1 MREDFVPF
9 MAKLVESQNMKNP
22 SLGELRSLYQINQVS
37 KEDNQR
43 RNLASINFVSHL
55 STCEIFA
62 SPFFN
67 LLNWW
72 GVHPI
77 GQRANKAEGI
87 SQVPFQLVKFSQVPL
102 LTCERL
108 AKAQLKKS
116 NFASLSF
123 NLWNFR
129 KSLLTYE
136 NSPCVIFRYFSTDSV
151 RFLFQDILCN
161 YPLSSCNQPKIFLDI
176 VIS

>member
-67 LLNWW
+67 LQN
-72 GVHPI
+72 
-77 GQRANKAEGI
+77 
-87 SQVPFQLVKFSQVPL
+87 
-102 LTCERL
+102 
-108 AKAQLKKS
+108 
-116 NFASLSF
+116 
-123 NLWNFR
+123 
-129 KSLLTYE
+129 
-136 NSPCVIFRYFSTDSV
+136 
-151 RFLFQDILCN
+151 
-161 YPLSSCNQPKIFLDI
+161 
-176 VIS
+176 